1 MVQSMT
7 GFGSAEKNGF
17 YVEIRSLN
25 HRFIDIS
32 IKMSPY
38 MSQYEIPL
46 RNIIKEKFQRGRFDV
61 SISTNNHKVRQLK
74 INTGLA
80 RIIYIALQSL
90 QKELS
95 IPGQI
100 SMDTLITVYRDLL
113 IEEEPKYDIEALYAA
128 FREAVTN
135 LEAMRIR
142 EGKLLSEE
150 LYNRIESLNAMN
162 NEIRSLAPNEVER
175 WREKFTERLSTILE
189 AGVIDTNRIT
199 QEAAIMAEK
208 LDISEEVSRIEN
220 HIKQF
225 VEILNTGDIIGRK
238 LDFLLQEISRE
249 VNTLAYKSGNYAISN
264 LAVEMKTEVEKM
276 REQVQNIQ

>member
-1 MVQSMT
+1 MT
-7 GFGSAEKNGF
+7 GFGSAEENGL

-61 SISTNNHKVRQLK
+61 SISTNNHKTTQLK

-80 RIIYIALQSL
+80 RNIYTTLQVL

-100 SMDTLITVYRDLL
+100 SIDTLITVYRDLL

-128 FREAVTN
+128 FREATAN

-150 LYNRIESLNAMN
+150 LYNRIESLNTMN

>member
-1 MVQSMT
+1 MT
-7 GFGSAEKNGF
+7 GFGNAANNDF
-17 YVEIRSLN
+17 TVEIRSLN
-25 HRFIDIS
+25 HRYMDVS
-32 IKMSPY
+32 IKMPPY
-38 MSQYEIPL
+38 LNKYEIPL
-46 RNIIKEKFQRGRFDV
+46 RNILKEKFQRGRFDV

-74 INTGLA
+74 INNELA

-100 SMDTLITVYRDLL
+100 SMGTLITVYRDLL

-128 FREAVTN
+128 SREAVTN

-150 LYNRIESLNAMN
+150 LYNRIESLNTMN
-162 NEIRSLAPNEVER
+162 NEIRSLVPNEVER
-175 WREKFTERLSTILE
+175 WREKFTEKLSTILE
-189 AGVIDTNRIT
+189 AGLIDTNRIT

-220 HIKQF
+220 HLKQF

-276 REQVQNIQ
+276 REQVQNLQ

>member
-1 MVQSMT
+1 MT
-7 GFGSAEKNGF
+7 GFGNAANNDF
-17 YVEIRSLN
+17 TVEIRSLN
-25 HRFIDIS
+25 HRYMDVS
-32 IKMSPY
+32 IKMPPY
-38 MSQYEIPL
+38 LNKYEIPL

-61 SISTNNHKVRQLK
+61 SISTTNHKTTQLK
-74 INTGLA
+74 IDTGLA
-80 RIIYIALQSL
+80 KNISTTLQVL

-128 FREAVTN
+128 FREATAN

-175 WREKFTERLSTILE
+175 WRDKFTERLSTILE

-199 QEAAIMAEK
+199 QEAATMAEK

-225 VEILNTGDIIGRK
+225 VEILDTGDIIGRK

-249 VNTLAYKSGNYAISN
+249 VNTLACKSGNYAISN

-276 REQVQNIQ
+276 REQVHNLQ

>member
-1 MVQSMT
+1 MT

-61 SISTNNHKVRQLK
+61 SISTNNHKTTQLK

-80 RIIYIALQSL
+80 RNIYTTLQVL

-100 SMDTLITVYRDLL
+100 SIDTLITVYRDLL

-128 FREAVTN
+128 FREAAAN

>member
-1 MVQSMT
+1 MT
-7 GFGSAEKNGF
+7 GFGSAEKNGL

-32 IKMSPY
+32 IKMPPY

-61 SISTNNHKVRQLK
+61 SISTNNHKTTQLK
-74 INTGLA
+74 INAGLA
-80 RIIYIALQSL
+80 RNIYTTLQVL

-100 SMDTLITVYRDLL
+100 SIDTLITVYRDLL

-128 FREAVTN
+128 FREATAN

-249 VNTLAYKSGNYAISN
+249 VNTLAYKSGNFTISN